1 MRKTVEKFLALVM
14 AVGMTLTV
22 PTPAIAMDM
31 NPSTDNQNT
40 SSTQSSGSIDWI
52 LHLFNQEPEPK
63 TVVSVSK
70 PYLVKE
76 NDVVKAVKKTTYS
89 DGSTEVTDAP
99 EAKGL
104 MELGSTMYYIKDGKV
119 NSGYSGNLSAK
130 RGTYKISK
138 GKVTGVRFPVTK
150 SSQMPNY
157 PTGCE
162 GSSMNGLLK
171 WYGIK
176 TNLDECIN
184 AIPRQNVVTRNGKRY
199 GPSIYEKFAGNPRH
213 GYTSS
218 SPGYGAFSPVIT
230 KALNKVLKNHGSSYT
245 AVKVTGTDVNGLYKY
260 LREGHPLIV
269 WCTYNMKTPTGK
281 NSWYI
286 PDGKGGW
293 KYFSYPRPTHVVVLR
308 GYDANNVYIMD
319 SYRGTYKTYSRSA
332 FNSKYK
338 LLHKQAILLQKTK

>member
-119 NSGYSGNLSAK
+119 ISGYSGNLSAK

-138 GKVTGVRFPVTK
+138 GKVTGVRFAVPK
-150 SSQMPNY
+150 SSQMPKY

-162 GSSMNGLLK
+162 GSSMNSLLR
-171 WYGIK
+171 WYGIN

-184 AIPRQNVVTRNGKRY
+184 AIPRQDVVTRNGKRY

-218 SPGYGAFSPVIT
+218 SPGYGAFAPVVT
-230 KALNKVLKNHGSSYT
+230 KSLNKVINKHGANYT
-245 AVKVTGTDVNGLYKY
+245 AKNISGCETKDLYKH

-269 WCTYNMKTPTGK
+269 WCTYNMKQPTSK
-281 NSWYI
+281 NWWYVK
-286 PDGKGGW
+286 DKNGNW
-293 KYFSYPRPTHVVVLR
+293 KYFEYPRPAHVVVLR

-319 SYRGTYKTYSRSA
+319 SYNGSYKTFSRSS
-332 FNSKYK
+332 FNKRFHQLYQ
-338 LLHKQAILLQKTK
+338 QAIIINKK